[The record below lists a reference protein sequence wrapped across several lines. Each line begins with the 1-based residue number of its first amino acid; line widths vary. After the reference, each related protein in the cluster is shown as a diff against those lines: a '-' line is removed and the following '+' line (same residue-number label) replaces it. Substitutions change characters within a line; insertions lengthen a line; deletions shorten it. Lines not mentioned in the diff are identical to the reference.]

1 MPKQAHMELAL
12 RNELDI
18 KLRYYLLYKHWCRK
32 ISW

>member
-18 KLRYYLLYKHWCRK
+18 KLGDYLLYKHWCRK